1 MLINNHIVA
10 VDVDALSEY
19 DTRGRAKR
27 LLNQGVLCPMYGLRR
42 NRIPRTVWI
51 APILLIVAFLSAFVV
66 DYINEHVTLHVLT
79 ENIDVANVR
88 SILLQPLTSGATAAN
103 TLISVSG
110 HNTIVQILKSLSE
123 STPISDNKNVQS
135 AQVFDTLYVESNSQ
149 QMLSIQLA
157 VNPTSLQSP
166 YVLANGHAFMA
177 SPSLVNILKKLNSN
191 G

>member
-1 MLINNHIVA
+1 
-10 VDVDALSEY
+10 
-19 DTRGRAKR
+19 
-27 LLNQGVLCPMYGLRR
+27 MYGLRR